1 MTAGTGIFLIVVGAI
16 IRYAL
21 NIEIAGVEEETL
33 GLILIIAGVAVLLL
47 SLILYMTARRR
58 GVVEEPVAGRA
69 VVEDPADPRYRRY

>member
-21 NIEIAGVEEETL
+21 NIEIAGVEEDMI
-33 GLILIIAGVAVLLL
+33 GLILIVAGVAVLLL
-47 SLILYMTARRR
+47 SLLFYMTARRR
-58 GVVEEPVAGRA
+58 AVAGEPVAGRT